1 MINNLQM
8 KSFNNSD
15 FIVNNRILRII
26 KIQYYRILL
35 KFYSLSG
42 NCCDLALTNSSWTY
56 GHILK
61 LWKGCQEI
69 KILFPPCDLS
79 PFKSINRDFIDNDQ
93 GQVII
98 SLSQFRPEKNHKLQ
112 LEIAAEVLKKLSNVK
127 FIFIGGCRGIE
138 DEERVTGLK
147 KYAESLGIL
156 KSVDF
161 RLNLSF
167 DDLLEN
173 IKMATIGLHTMSE
186 EHFGIG
192 IVELMAGGLITIA
205 NNSGG
210 PRTDIIKPQT
220 ENLNLNGTGF
230 LCNSTSEYSQTI
242 LKISSMTKNERM
254 KIVSRARK
262 DVLDRFSGEIFC
274 KSFAKFVNEIVICK

>member
-15 FIVNNRILRII
+15 FIVNNRIVRII

-56 GHILK
+56 GHVLK
-61 LWKGCQEI
+61 LWTGCHAI

-79 PFKSINRDFIDNDQ
+79 PFKAIKRDFNNKDH
-93 GQVII
+93 GQVVM

-112 LEIAAEVLKKLSNVK
+112 LEIAAETVKRLSNVK

-138 DEERVTGLK
+138 DEERVKGLK

-167 DDLLEN
+167 DELLEN
-173 IKMATIGLHTMSE
+173 IKMATIGLHTMHE

-210 PRTDIIKPQT
+210 PRADIIKPHHA
-220 ENLNLNGTGF
+220 ENTGF
-230 LCNSTSEYSQTI
+230 LCNSTLEYSQTI
-242 LKISSMTKNERM
+242 LKIFSMTENERI

-262 DVLDRFSGEIFC
+262 DVLDRFSGDIFC
-274 KSFAKFVNEIVICK
+274 KSFAKFVNEIVNK